1 MLPSRRFERS
11 TGLFI
16 ALLVTAFLMA
26 TFDVRAEGE
35 GVGDTLREG
44 AQTLFSPMQRV
55 ADAVTRPVVGF
66 IDGVSNI
73 AGLREENTRLADRVK
88 DLEQQQAEVLS
99 LQTQLAE
106 LRKIAGLAPPG
117 DLDAITAQVF
127 SNGVTDLDHIRWIDR
142 GADDGVA
149 VGQAVIDEAGLVGR
163 VDFVADDTAR
173 IRLISDPR
181 LGVGVRDLATNETG
195 WVEGQGDNP
204 LRLKMFDA
212 VEPVREGDLVV
223 TDGTRFP
230 PGITV
235 GAVRETAESEAG
247 FQLISS
253 VTPAVDLSEVDLVK
267 VIVGWSPLET
277 TIPGD
282 DQPSR
287 SNPLITE
294 R

>member
-16 ALLVTAFLMA
+16 ALLITAFLIS

-44 AQTLFSPMQRV
+44 AQTLFAPLQRG
-55 ADAVTRPVVGF
+55 ADAATRPVVGF

-73 AGLREENTRLADRVK
+73 AGLREENERLIDRVRE
-88 DLEQQQAEVLS
+88 LEQRQAEVLS

-106 LRKIAGLAPPG
+106 LQKIAGLAPPG
-117 DLDAITAQVF
+117 DLDAVTAQVF
-127 SNGVTDLDHIRWIDR
+127 SNGVSDLDHIRWINR
-142 GADDGVA
+142 GADDGIG

-163 VDFVADDTAR
+163 VDFVTDDTAR

-195 WVEGQGDNP
+195 WVEGQGDGP

-212 VEPVREGDLVV
+212 LEPVREGDLVV

-235 GAVRETAESEAG
+235 GSIRETAESEAG

-253 VTPAVDLSEVDLVK
+253 VAPAVDLSQVDLVK

-277 TIPGD
+277 GFTE

-287 SNPLITE
+287 SNQLFTE
-294 R
+294 Q